1 MSKRPEKAPDWK
13 RVKVVEQEGLTSIL
27 QKANERYYYWDK
39 FRVQRFPKGADREA
53 AWAYLKLQRE
63 GQLKELP
70 LKDVEGRPFRF
81 WLPEHLQAAL
91 HQIDRWASPTPLQ
104 PQHLIHSLIEEAST
118 SSQVEG
124 AATTLRVAKKM
135 LLSGR
140 KPRDRSERMIYNNF
154 QAMQA
159 IKEYAEEPLSHELL
173 MELHDR
179 ITEGTLRTEDR
190 GRYRETSEDVR
201 VEDMQGEVVFEP
213 PPAERIGADLDALI
227 AFANDGKLVPHP
239 ESSDKLSAA
248 DLPDASL
255 RCFGDEHI
263 ASIARLASGGR
274 AFSTSQ
280 NFLDGVLDTFVHP
293 VVRAIFLHFALA
305 YIHPFVDGNGRT
317 ARALFYW
324 YMIKSGYWHFEYLS
338 ISKVILQKLGQY
350 GRAYLYTEVDEADL
364 TYFLHFNLGVIT
376 DAVNSLHEYLLSE
389 HDQLADVMAIPGLNL
404 RQSRVVLHAL
414 KNPREVFTIKEHQTE
429 SGVAYQTARTDL
441 LGLEREGL
449 LTRVEKG
456 NSFYFI
462 VPSDLQT
469 RLAI

>member
-1 MSKRPEKAPDWK
+1 MGKRPEKAPDWK
-13 RVKVVEQEGLTSIL
+13 RVKVVEQEGLAPIL

-39 FRVQRFPKGADREA
+39 FRVQRFPKGADREV

-81 WLPEHLQAAL
+81 WLPEHLQGAL

-104 PQHLIHSLIEEAST
+104 PQHLIHSQIEEAST

-179 ITEGTLRTEDR
+179 ITEGTLGAEDR
-190 GRYRETSEDVR
+190 GRYRTASEDVR

-213 PPAERIGADLDALI
+213 PPAERIEADLDSLI
-227 AFANDGKLVPHP
+227 AFANDGKL
-239 ESSDKLSAA
+239 
-248 DLPDASL
+248 DA
-255 RCFGDEHI
+255 
-263 ASIARLASGGR
+263 
-274 AFSTSQ
+274 
-280 NFLDGVLDTFVHP
+280 FVHP
-293 VVRAIFLHFALA
+293 VVRAIFLHFVLA

-324 YMIKSGYWHFEYLS
+324 YMIKSGYWYFEYLS
-338 ISKVILQKLGQY
+338 ISKVILKKLGQY

-414 KNPREVFTIKEHQTE
+414 KNPREVFTIKEHQAE

-449 LTRVEKG
+449 LSRVEKG